1 MWRMRTGSAQLNG
14 PSKAE
19 AVLLLG
25 WTFPIGIP
33 RPKCLLVLQ
42 SPTGTVCRKALTL
55 PLGAA
60 AFQFHCVPFGYE
72 ARRTDSANLSFLDHL
87 SFYYASLAHLFSK
100 EAPRA
105 V

>member
-1 MWRMRTGSAQLNG
+1 MWRMRTGSAQLNR

-33 RPKCLLVLQ
+33 RPKCLLVLE
-42 SPTGTVCRKALTL
+42 SPTGTMCRKALPL

-72 ARRTDSANLSFLDHL
+72 ARRTDSANSLS
-87 SFYYASLAHLFSK
+87 
-100 EAPRA
+100 
-105 V
+105 